1 MSFKRSDGKDIVQ
14 AGIMETENS
23 LYRILTYLLTSTL
36 FIHVVLLAHVSHAQQ
51 DLMNTVRAN
60 NLAYRLNNMGG
71 MLKSGDVITGL
82 PSSFTSEV
90 VGDVYWDKHWGK
102 SSILMENRTEPV
114 EGYLTRYD
122 IQKNEFEFLLESN
135 VRVLSGSKIVD
146 MIWIDSLSGKTRY
159 LVNAGKYKENGVPL
173 TGFME
178 LLSEGDQSL
187 FKVIRI
193 EILKPDFNPALNVG
207 SKDTRIIKKE
217 SFYFATGNDLVQIK
231 SKKSVEPI
239 LQSKGGAV
247 ESYLKREAIKFTREA
262 DLVKFFNFVNSL
274 Q

>member
-1 MSFKRSDGKDIVQ
+1 MIRIFTFCYLILIMYYTNAQSDLI
-14 AGIMETENS
+14 NS
-23 LYRILTYLLTSTL
+23 T
-36 FIHVVLLAHVSHAQQ
+36 
-51 DLMNTVRAN
+51 RAN
-60 NLAYRLNNMGG
+60 NLAFRLNNMGG

-82 PSSFTSEV
+82 PSSYSSEI

-102 SSILMENRTEPV
+102 SSILMENRTDPV

-146 MIWIDSLSGKTRY
+146 MIWIDSLSGTTRY

-178 LLSEGDQSL
+178 LLSEGDHSL

-217 SFYFATGNDLVQIK
+217 SYYYATGNDLVQIK
-231 SKKSVEPI
+231 SKKSVESI
-239 LQSKGGAV
+239 LQSKGGAM

-274 Q
+274 K

>member
-1 MSFKRSDGKDIVQ
+1 MYYTNAQSDLI
-14 AGIMETENS
+14 NS
-23 LYRILTYLLTSTL
+23 T
-36 FIHVVLLAHVSHAQQ
+36 
-51 DLMNTVRAN
+51 RAN
-60 NLAYRLNNMGG
+60 NLAFRLNNMGG

-82 PSSFTSEV
+82 PSSYSSEI

-102 SSILMENRTEPV
+102 SSILMENRTDPV

-146 MIWIDSLSGKTRY
+146 MIWIDSLSGTTRY
-159 LVNAGKYKENGVPL
+159 LVNAGKFKENGVPL

-178 LLSEGDQSL
+178 LLSEGDHSL

-217 SFYFATGNDLVQIK
+217 SYYYATGNDLVQIK
-231 SKKSVEPI
+231 SKKSVESI
-239 LQSKGGAV
+239 LQSKGGAM

-274 Q
+274 K